1 MRKLAAAFL
10 SLGLLALAGSAGAQS
25 ADKHFEAVY
34 SVRAKGVTAGEFS
47 YRFAQTGATYQ
58 AHADRRATGLI
69 RFTVQSTQDYSYQV
83 QGSVDADG
91 ALHPVSYQHSGGRR
105 HRVVNVRFTPD
116 DIITT
121 ANPYM
126 GMGTPPATQDQ
137 KRGAID
143 QLTAIASMVT
153 ATGDPCNRTVRVYMD
168 GRSRFDFVMTP
179 DGRVNV
185 NGQGFHG
192 QALRCRVQFRPI
204 AGFSD
209 PQQASVMSF
218 LFAPT
223 PSGLYAPVVIEMPS
237 DDGLIVLDAMQLT
250 VNGQRLR

>member
-1 MRKLAAAFL
+1 MQKLAAAFL
-10 SLGLLALAGSAGAQS
+10 SLGLLGLTGAAQ
-25 ADKHFEAVY
+25 AQDGARHFEAVY
-34 SVRAKGVTAGEFS
+34 SVRARGVTAGDFTYS
-47 YRFAQTGATYQ
+47 FTQAGPAYQ
-58 AHADRRATGLI
+58 AHAERRATGLI
-69 RFTVQSTQDYSYQV
+69 RFTVGSTQDYSYSV
-83 QGSVDADG
+83 QGAVDASG
-91 ALHPVSYQHSGGRR
+91 ALRPAAYQHSGGRR
-105 HRVVNVRFTPD
+105 HRVVNVRFTAD
-116 DIITT
+116 DIVTT

-126 GMGTPPATQDQ
+126 GMGSPPATLEQ

-185 NGQGFHG
+185 NGQAYHG
-192 QALRCRVQFRPI
+192 QALRCRVQFQPI

-209 PQQASVMSF
+209 PQTAAVMSF

-223 PSGLYAPVVIEMPS
+223 PSGMYAPVVIEMPS
-237 DDGLIVLDAMQLT
+237 DDGLIVLDARELT
-250 VNGQRLR
+250 VNGEKLR